1 MKLRTKSTLFLILSC
16 ALLFQGLAAAWQSPL
31 LPSWRKANSASKAKI
46 PQFILDTRHPW
57 LTAHAG
63 ELANLDDPH
72 AVFCTTLKDLIASSN
87 HDPECGHD
95 WHLTGLDIPRDL
107 FHSLEI
113 DNNRVGVDR
122 YGWPNARNRFLEM
135 KNCPRALEEVREL
148 KVDVYSHKA
157 ESVLPPDDLP
167 GLFAEVMGEMKGLK
181 KLDWTIRGWEE
192 NQAFRD
198 EFHRQGVELRSV
210 EELRANMYAS
220 WIREATPRLR
230 MLEATSDSSHFSEPE
245 DWGEFPLV
253 WLESLDKLRELKSL
267 NLGDIRWDKQVEMTE
282 LIPKVL
288 PNLEELWVG
297 PLTHGHLAPPGEAL
311 RNMTKTFAS
320 LHKLKKLHLPYS
332 ANLHLDF
339 DGGPWCGNAYDGDG
353 GARLWRQVR
362 LDDIDATE
370 RAGSIVQEEIPNLKG
385 VGVGDFYGNFTFDA
399 QGTRTIDWPW
409 TGRLE
414 EWLSETN

>member
-1 MKLRTKSTLFLILSC
+1 MKTKSTLFLILSC

-31 LPSWRKANSASKAKI
+31 LPSWRKADSASKAKI

-57 LTAHAG
+57 LTAHAD
-63 ELANLDDPH
+63 ELANLDDPY
-72 AVFCTTLKDLIASSN
+72 AVFCTPLKDVIALSN
-87 HDPECGHD
+87 HDPECGHK
-95 WHLTGLDIPRDL
+95 WQLTGLDVPRDL

-122 YGWPNARNRFLEM
+122 YGWPNARNRLLEM

-148 KVDVYSHKA
+148 KVDVYAHKA

-167 GLFAEVMGEMKGLK
+167 GLFAEIMGEMKGLK
-181 KLDWTIRGWEE
+181 KLDWTIRGWDE

-198 EFHRQGVELRSV
+198 EFQRQGVGLRSV

-220 WIREATPRLR
+220 WIRDSTPRLR
-230 MLEATSDSSHFSEPE
+230 MLKATSDSSLFSEPD
-245 DWGEFPLV
+245 DWRELPLV
-253 WLESLDKLRELKSL
+253 WLESLDKLKELKSL
-267 NLGDIRWDKQVEMTE
+267 NLGNIRWDKQVEMTE
-282 LIPKVL
+282 P
-288 PNLEELWVG
+288 
-297 PLTHGHLAPPGEAL
+297 
-311 RNMTKTFAS
+311 
-320 LHKLKKLHLPYS
+320 
-332 ANLHLDF
+332 NLHLDF

-362 LDDIDATE
+362 LDDIEATE
-370 RAGSIVQEEIPNLKG
+370 RAGLIFQDEIPDLKG
-385 VGVGDFYGNFTFDA
+385 LGVGDFWGNFTFDA